1 MTGKFLLT
9 LECIEFDT
17 AQRFADLDLL
27 AFSSDQAAI
36 GLLEGGPRGQ

>member
-9 LECIEFDT
+9 LECIEFGT
-17 AQRFADLDLL
+17 AQRFAGLDLL

-36 GLLEGGPRGQ
+36 GLPDGDPRGQ